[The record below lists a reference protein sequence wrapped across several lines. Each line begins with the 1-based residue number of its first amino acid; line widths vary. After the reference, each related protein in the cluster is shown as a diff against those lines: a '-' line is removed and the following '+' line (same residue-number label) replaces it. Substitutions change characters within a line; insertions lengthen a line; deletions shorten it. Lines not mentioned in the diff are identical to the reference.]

1 MTFDD
6 LIKTFKVQPDLNRQF
21 WTSDNKLNP
30 VIRKALL
37 RIAKEF
43 YNGIELE
50 NKPKVKDIV
59 FTGSLANYN
68 YSDYSDVDLHLLF
81 DFGKD
86 KELLSQFFLL
96 AKSKWND
103 KHDITVKGYDV
114 EVYAEDEKSPHVATG
129 LYSVLKDKW
138 IKEPKKETPAYD
150 EQDVMTK
157 VKYFV
162 GMYNQLVKQFQ
173 DGQLDGLDKK
183 VEKFRDKLGK
193 FRQSG
198 LQLGGEFSTENL
210 AFKLLRRAGY
220 MDKLAKLQNA
230 VVDGQLSVSEVN

>member
-21 WTSDNKLNP
+21 WTPENKLNP

-43 YNGIELE
+43 YDGIELE

-183 VEKFRDKLGK
+183 VEKFRDKLSK

-220 MDKLAKLQNA
+220 MDKLAKLHDTI
-230 VVDGQLSVSEVN
+230 VDKQLSVAEVK

>member
-43 YNGIELE
+43 YDGIELE

-183 VEKFRDKLGK
+183 VEKFRDKLSK

-220 MDKLAKLQNA
+220 LDKLAKLHDTI
-230 VVDGQLSVSEVN
+230 VDKQLSVAEVK

>member
-6 LIKTFKVQPDLNRQF
+6 LIKTFKVQPDLNREF
-21 WTSDNKLNP
+21 WTPENKLNP
-30 VIRKALL
+30 TIRKALL

-43 YNGIELE
+43 YDGIELE
-50 NKPKVKDIV
+50 NKPKIKDIV

-103 KHDITVKGYDV
+103 KHDITIKGYDV
-114 EVYAEDEKSPHVATG
+114 EVYAEDEKSPHVSTG
-129 LYSVLKDKW
+129 LYSVMKDKW
-138 IKEPKKETPAYD
+138 LKEPKKETPVFD
-150 EQDVMTK
+150 ELDVKTK
-157 VKYFV
+157 VNYFV
-162 GMYNQLVKQFQ
+162 GMVKQLFQ
-173 DGQLDGLDKK
+173 QYQEGKLEGLDTKI
-183 VEKFRDKLGK
+183 EKLRDKLSK
-193 FRQSG
+193 FRQGG
-198 LQLGGEFSTENL
+198 LQLGGEFSTENI

-220 MDKLAKLQNA
+220 MDKLAKLQDA
-230 VVDGQLSVSEVN
+230 VVDKQLSVAEVK

>member
-6 LIKTFKVQPDLNRQF
+6 LIKTFKVQPNLNRQF
-21 WTSDNKLNP
+21 WTPDNKLNP
-30 VIRKALL
+30 TIRKALL

-43 YNGIELE
+43 YDGIELE

-86 KELLSQFFLL
+86 KELLSQLFLL

-103 KHDITVKGYDV
+103 KHDITIKGYDV

-129 LYSVLKDKW
+129 LYSVLNDKW

-157 VKYFV
+157 VKYFI
-162 GMYNQLVKQFQ
+162 GMYNELVKQFQ
-173 DGQLDGLDKK
+173 SGNLGGLDVKIK
-183 VEKFRDKLGK
+183 KFRDKLGK

-198 LQLGGEFSTENL
+198 LKMGGEFSTENL

-220 MDKLAKLQNA
+220 MDKLAKLQDTVA
-230 VVDGQLSVSEVN
+230 DKQLSVMEVK

>member
-43 YNGIELE
+43 YDGIELE

-103 KHDITVKGYDV
+103 KHNITVKGYDV

-138 IKEPKKETPAYD
+138 IKEPKKETPVYD

-162 GMYNQLVKQFQ
+162 GMYNQLVKEFQ

-183 VEKFRDKLGK
+183 VEKFRDKLSK

-220 MDKLAKLQNA
+220 MDKLAKLHDTI
-230 VVDGQLSVSEVN
+230 VDKQLSVAEVK

>member
-21 WTSDNKLNP
+21 WTSENKLNP
-30 VIRKALL
+30 TIRKALL

-43 YNGIELE
+43 YDSIELE
-50 NKPKVKDIV
+50 NKPKIKDIV

-103 KHDITVKGYDV
+103 KHDITIKGYDV
-114 EVYAEDEKSPHVATG
+114 EVYAEDEKSPHVSTG
-129 LYSVLKDKW
+129 LYSVMKDKW
-138 IKEPKKETPAYD
+138 LKEPKKETPVFD
-150 EQDVMTK
+150 ELDVKTK
-157 VKYFV
+157 VNYFV
-162 GMYNQLVKQFQ
+162 GMVKQLFQ
-173 DGQLDGLDKK
+173 QYQEGKLEGLDTKI
-183 VEKFRDKLGK
+183 EKLRDKLSK

-198 LQLGGEFSTENL
+198 LQLGGEFSTENI

-220 MDKLAKLQNA
+220 MDKLAKLQDT
-230 VVDGQLSVSEVN
+230 VVDKQLSVAEIK

>member
-6 LIKTFKVQPDLNRQF
+6 LLKTFKVQPDLNRQF

-30 VIRKALL
+30 TIRNALIK
-37 RIAKEF
+37 IAKQF
-43 YNGIELE
+43 YNSIDLE
-50 NKPKVKDIV
+50 NKPTVKDIV

-86 KELLSQFFLL
+86 KELLSQVFLL

-103 KHDITVKGYDV
+103 THDITIKGFDV
-114 EVYAEDEKSPHVATG
+114 EVYAEDESSPHVATG

-138 IKEPKKETPAYD
+138 IKEPTKEAPAYD

-157 VKYFV
+157 VRYFV
-162 GMYNQLVKQFQ
+162 GMFNQLVNLYKA
-173 DGQLDGLDKK
+173 DELTGLDKK
-183 VEKFRDKLGK
+183 IKKFKDKLGK

-198 LQLGGEFSTENL
+198 LQKGGEFSTENL
-210 AFKLLRRAGY
+210 TFKLLRRAGY
-220 MDKLAKLQNA
+220 MEKLANLQNMT
-230 VVDGQLSVSEVN
+230 VDKQLSVTELK

>member
-43 YNGIELE
+43 YDGIELE

-183 VEKFRDKLGK
+183 VEKFRDKLSK

-220 MDKLAKLQNA
+220 MDKLAKLHDTI
-230 VVDGQLSVSEVN
+230 VDKQLSVAEVK